1 MRRLRRTLT
10 LLLALALAGG
20 AVYAVTTVLQ
30 RSETL
35 VTERCTAVVGTATF
49 ELATDQ
55 AANAALITSVAVRR
69 GLPPRAATIALATAM
84 QESRLRNI
92 DYGDQA
98 GPDSRGLFQ
107 QRPSQGWGTEAQVM
121 DPVYASNA
129 FYNGLVKV
137 PGYEAME
144 ITEAAQTVQRSAFP
158 RAYAQHEA
166 MGRAFASSL
175 TGQSSAALDCT
186 LRTAD
191 SAGNPE
197 TVAAAM
203 TTAFGT
209 LPAKSQGRTV
219 QIDAVQ
225 LDSGNYAGGAGGWAL
240 AQWAV
245 ANAKSLS
252 ITQVELDGHTWNRDD
267 HKGWRE
273 SEAPAGALTI
283 TVSAPRS

>member
-10 LLLALALAGG
+10 LLLALALAAG

-35 VTERCTAVVGTATF
+35 VTERCTAVVGTASF

-121 DPVYASNA
+121 DPVHASNS

-137 PGYEAME
+137 PNYQSME

-158 RAYAQHEA
+158 EAYAQHEA

-186 LRTAD
+186 LRTAE
-191 SAGNPE
+191 SAGDPE
-197 TVAAAM
+197 AVVAAM
-203 TTAFGT
+203 TKAFG
-209 LPAKSQGRTV
+209 PVSAASQGRTV
-219 QIDAVQ
+219 RI
-225 LDSGNYAGGAGGWAL
+225 DSGRYSRGAAAWAL
-240 AQWAV
+240 AQWTV

-252 ITQVELDGHTWNRDD
+252 VTQVELDGHTWNRDNHD
-267 HKGWRE
+267 GWQE
-273 SEAPAGALTI
+273 SKAPAGTLTV
-283 TVSAPRS
+283 TVSAPRG

>member
-10 LLLALALAGG
+10 LLLALALTAG
-20 AVYAVTTVLQ
+20 AIYAVTTVLQ

-35 VTERCTAVVGTATF
+35 VTERCTAVVGTASF

-55 AANAALITSVAVRR
+55 TANAALITSVAVRR

-121 DPVYASNA
+121 DPVHASNS
-129 FYNGLVKV
+129 FYNGLLKV
-137 PGYEAME
+137 PDYQAME

-158 RAYAQHEA
+158 EAYAQHEA

-191 SAGNPE
+191 SAGDPDA
-197 TVAAAM
+197 VVAAM
-203 TTAFGT
+203 TKAFG
-209 LPAKSQGRTV
+209 PVSAASQGRTV
-219 QIDAVQ
+219 RIDTGRYSDGPA
-225 LDSGNYAGGAGGWAL
+225 AWAL
-240 AQWAV
+240 AQWTV

-252 ITQVELDGHTWNRDD
+252 VTQVELDSHTWNRDN
-267 HKGWRE
+267 HEGWQE
-273 SEAPAGALTI
+273 SKAPAGTLTV
-283 TVSAPRS
+283 TVSAPRG

>member
-10 LLLALALAGG
+10 LLLALALTAG

-35 VTERCTAVVGTATF
+35 VTERCTAVVGTASF

-121 DPVYASNA
+121 DPVHASNA

-137 PGYEAME
+137 PDYQSME

-158 RAYAQHEA
+158 QAYAQHEA

-191 SAGNPE
+191 SAGNPDD
-197 TVAAAM
+197 VVAAM
-203 TTAFGT
+203 TTAFGRVSAT
-209 LPAKSQGRTV
+209 SQGRTV
-219 QIDAVQ
+219 RI
-225 LDSGNYAGGAGGWAL
+225 DSGRYSRGSGAWAL
-240 AQWAV
+240 AQWTV

-252 ITQVELDGHTWNRDD
+252 VTQVELDGHTWNRDN
-267 HKGWRE
+267 HKGWQE
-273 SEAPAGALTI
+273 SAAAPGTLTV
-283 TVSAPRS
+283 TVSAPRG

>member
-10 LLLALALAGG
+10 MLLALALAAG

-121 DPVYASNA
+121 DPVHASNA

-137 PGYEAME
+137 PDYQSME

-166 MGRAFASSL
+166 MGRAYASSL
-175 TGQSSAALDCT
+175 TGQSAAALDCT

-191 SAGNPE
+191 IAGDPDAVMSAI
-197 TVAAAM
+197 
-203 TTAFGT
+203 TTAFGPV
-209 LPAKSQGRTV
+209 PAKSQGRTV
-219 QIDAVQ
+219 RIE
-225 LDSGNYAGGAGGWAL
+225 SGPHSSGPGAWAL
-240 AQWAV
+240 AQWTV

-252 ITQVELDGHTWNRDD
+252 VTQVDLDGHTWNRDS
-267 HKGWRE
+267 HKGWQE
-273 SEAPAGALTI
+273 SAVRAGTVTI